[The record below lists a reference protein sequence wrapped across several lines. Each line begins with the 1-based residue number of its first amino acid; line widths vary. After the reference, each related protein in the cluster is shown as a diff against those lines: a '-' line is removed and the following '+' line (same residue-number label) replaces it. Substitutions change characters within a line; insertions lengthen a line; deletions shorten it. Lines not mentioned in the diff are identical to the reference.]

1 MKKYL
6 KLLRFELKSITRD
19 KITTVML
26 VYPALI
32 VFIGAYVLP
41 LILERF
47 GDDTLGTKIA
57 AMVMIIIFAAL
68 GPFINAA
75 LLGFSL
81 LDNRDDNTLDTIRV
95 TPISLRGY
103 VTFKSVYA
111 YLLSV
116 NASFWIIFLTDKL
129 GQDAYTFMGSNLFQ
143 DFTLLLIITYALIAG
158 LFTPLFGIFLAA
170 VAKNKIEGF
179 AYMKSSGIIVMLPAL
194 VVINTMQDYKQ
205 YFLGITPIFWPL
217 KGLMTGG
224 NLLENEANLPPFIY
238 FLIGFIYMIILLILS
253 YKVFEN
259 KVQQAH

>member
-6 KLLRFELKSITRD
+6 KMLKFELKSITRD

-26 VYPALI
+26 VYPAMI
-32 VFIGAYVLP
+32 VVIGAYVLP
-41 LILERF
+41 LILDRF
-47 GDDTLGTKIA
+47 GGDTAGTQIA
-57 AMVMIIIFAAL
+57 AIVMIIIFAAL

-111 YLLSV
+111 YILSV
-116 NASFWIIFLTDKL
+116 NASFWIIFLTDRL
-129 GQDAYTFMGSNLFQ
+129 SQDAYVFMGVDLFK
-143 DFTLLLIITYALIAG
+143 DFTVLLILVYALIAG
-158 LFTPLFGIFLAA
+158 MFTPLFGLFLSA

-179 AYMKSSGIIVMLPAL
+179 AYMKSSGIIAMLPAL
-194 VVINTMQDYKQ
+194 VVINTMQDFKQ

-224 NLLENEANLPPFIY
+224 GLLEHEANLPTVLYFI
-238 FLIGFIYMIILLILS
+238 IGFIYMSALTLIS

-259 KVQQAH
+259 KVQ